1 MRELLERL
9 TRQEPLQEFLAS
21 LVRWVESRC
30 PGGGCAV
37 SLVEADGRTVSEV
50 VAPQLTPQSLASGP
64 VGSSVIRGVGGRV
77 LGSLGV
83 YRLSPGQPPP
93 LVPEGLDEA
102 ALLAGVAI
110 ERSRSD
116 LALQVSE
123 SRFRSLYGK
132 VLEGVYQSAIDGAIL
147 SANPALVRM
156 LGYDT
161 AEELYALP
169 SAAAMYWNPEERA
182 DFVRNVVQQGEV
194 HNVEFELRRRD
205 GQQLIVLESASAVRD
220 AAGRVVAFA
229 GTLSNITERKRAERQ
244 VLEEKNRAQ
253 VTLQC
258 IGDAVI
264 STDAVGVIDY
274 LNPVAERLTG
284 WTLAEA
290 LGSHLDTVLHLV
302 DEASRDDLE
311 SPLLRCLR
319 EGVSVGL
326 PCDTVLLGRTGE
338 ETAVHASAAPLLSRD
353 GRSMGAV
360 TVFRDVTQE
369 RRQQHELSYQ
379 ASHDVLTGLVNR
391 RAFNEQLQRA
401 VDGARRGTGEHVL
414 LYIDLDQ
421 FKAVNDSCGHPAG
434 DQLLVDVTALL
445 QARVR
450 SVDTVARLG
459 GDEFAILLKGCP
471 LERARKIAE
480 SIRLAVKDYQFVWKE
495 ASLGIGASIGLATV
509 TQATESM
516 ASLLSAADIAC
527 YAAKQAG
534 RNRVHIYV
542 QPD

>member
-1 MRELLERL
+1 
-9 TRQEPLQEFLAS
+9 
-21 LVRWVESRC
+21 
-30 PGGGCAV
+30 
-37 SLVEADGRTVSEV
+37 
-50 VAPQLTPQSLASGP
+50 
-64 VGSSVIRGVGGRV
+64 
-77 LGSLGV
+77 
-83 YRLSPGQPPP
+83 
-93 LVPEGLDEA
+93 
-102 ALLAGVAI
+102 
-110 ERSRSD
+110 
-116 LALQVSE
+116 
-123 SRFRSLYGK
+123 
-132 VLEGVYQSAIDGAIL
+132 
-147 SANPALVRM
+147 
-156 LGYDT
+156 
-161 AEELYALP
+161 
-169 SAAAMYWNPEERA
+169 
-182 DFVRNVVQQGEV
+182 
-194 HNVEFELRRRD
+194 
-205 GQQLIVLESASAVRD
+205 
-220 AAGRVVAFA
+220 
-229 GTLSNITERKRAERQ
+229 
-244 VLEEKNRAQ
+244 
-253 VTLQC
+253 
-258 IGDAVI
+258 
-264 STDAVGVIDY
+264 
-274 LNPVAERLTG
+274 
-284 WTLAEA
+284 
-290 LGSHLDTVLHLV
+290 
-302 DEASRDDLE
+302 
-311 SPLLRCLR
+311 
-319 EGVSVGL
+319 
-326 PCDTVLLGRTGE
+326 
-338 ETAVHASAAPLLSRD
+338 
-353 GRSMGAV
+353 MGAV

-516 ASLLSAADIAC
+516 ASLLSATDIAC